1 MNSPVAGGV
10 GPESFFSPGQAERG
24 QAGAGRAAAA
34 GVTAGAC
41 PGCAGG
47 AGNQGD
53 AGRGSCAG
61 GACQGCDPL
70 QEQDPWTNWTGN
82 RNPVQPDLVN
92 QGTAQSF
99 QNQGMVFPPGV
110 GVPVPPSSC
119 SHGSGSGGGSVGPQ
133 PGMFVP
139 PIPVYGYGPPRT
151 GMGVVNPTLQMMNQ
165 RPGNMRNQM
174 AGNGLQNVPM
184 QCGSNFDRV
193 TQIQQL
199 LQGLNA
205 RELQQVFQNTQRLVD
220 GNHQRFVPDRLGDV
234 PPEFGG
240 GLIPDATGNLPGL
253 GTSQGKSESRDV
265 FSRSEKWLGPSP
277 TVDYSSW
284 KPREDEVLG
293 FTSFVQELVAWA
305 SQGSVQFGREI
316 EQSTHW
322 PTSIAWSSLSVDQQS
337 RAVRLSAILKATFG
351 THVRTAVMIQS
362 FQEGIDI
369 VPGVTLGDPHSS
381 SNLYLGNGFE
391 LLRQLSQEFSLR
403 SRTEGLSLR
412 VQLLNKAFQGQD
424 SSDLIRQIELA
435 CAKYTRM
442 ISTLLGDSAGL
453 AIGDSDMLTMLVRS
467 LPNDVRNYCLMHI
480 VVGNHTQVIDL
491 LHVGLN
497 NSTGFS
503 RT

>member
-1 MNSPVAGGV
+1 M
-10 GPESFFSPGQAERG
+10 
-24 QAGAGRAAAA
+24 
-34 GVTAGAC
+34 
-41 PGCAGG
+41 
-47 AGNQGD
+47 
-53 AGRGSCAG
+53 
-61 GACQGCDPL
+61 
-70 QEQDPWTNWTGN
+70 
-82 RNPVQPDLVN
+82 QPDLVN

-139 PIPVYGYGPPRT
+139 PMPVYGYGPPRT

-174 AGNGLQNVPM
+174 AGNGLQNGPM

-205 RELQQVFQNTQRLVD
+205 RELQQVFQNTQRLAD

-240 GLIPDATGNLPGL
+240 GFIPDATGNLPGL
-253 GTSQGKSESRDV
+253 GTSQGRSESRDV

-277 TVDYSSW
+277 TVDYSAW
-284 KPREDEVLG
+284 KSREDEVLG

-322 PTSIAWSSLSVDQQS
+322 PSSIAWSSLSVDQQS

-351 THVRTAVMIQS
+351 SHGRIAVMIQS
-362 FQEGIDI
+362 CQEGIDI
-369 VPGVTLGDPHSS
+369 VPGVTLGDPYSS

-412 VQLLNKAFQGQD
+412 VQLLNRVFRGQD

-467 LPNDVRNYCLMHI
+467 LPNDVRNYCLMHSS
-480 VVGNHTQVIDL
+480 GESYSSYRLAARRFEQQHRLFKDL
-491 LHVGLN
+491 NFAVKEGCCRLESCHSG
-497 NSTGFS
+497 G
-503 RT
+503 RGRRR